1 MDFNKIHTQIVFF
14 FFFVKVAI
22 GTTSYKSNSIFISE
36 MNYVFS

>member
-1 MDFNKIHTQIVFF
+1 MDFNKIHTQIVF